1 MRFALAIDL
10 GGTKIAAAIVG
21 EDGTIIARATRPT
34 EAQKGGDWVLN
45 RIKEAALE
53 SLETSKL
60 HPAQLVGVGMGTPG
74 VVDAEKGIM
83 LSEAVNIPE

>member
-10 GGTKIAAAIVG
+10 GGTKVAAAIVG
-21 EDGTIIARATRPT
+21 EDGTIVARATRPT

-53 SLETSKL
+53 ALETSKL
-60 HPAQLVGVGMGTPG
+60 HPAQLIGVGWELR
-74 VVDAEKGIM
+74 V
-83 LSEAVNIPE
+83 